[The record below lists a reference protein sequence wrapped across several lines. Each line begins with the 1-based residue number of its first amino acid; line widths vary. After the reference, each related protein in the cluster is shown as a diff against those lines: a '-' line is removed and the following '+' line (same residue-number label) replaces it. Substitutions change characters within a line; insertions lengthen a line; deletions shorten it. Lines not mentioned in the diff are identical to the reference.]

1 MKEKKEQKL
10 SSQLLK
16 YGVAGVLNSIFG
28 ILLFNF
34 QIKFLNINDELA
46 NIINYTIGFFTSFY
60 LNRKFTFKSD
70 GSAKKEM
77 KASILVYIA
86 SFAFQFAL
94 FTYLKYEQMPAM
106 EFLSELGYYLTP
118 QFIINIF
125 GEKFIK
131 YIFDPE
137 MFLLYWGIIAFA
149 SLNFSLNRMF
159 TFKKKK

>member
-34 QIKFLNINDELA
+34 QIKFLNINDEIA

-77 KASILVYIA
+77 KVSVLFYIA
-86 SFAFQFAL
+86 SFAFQYAL
-94 FTYLKYEQMPAM
+94 FLYLNYEQMPAM
-106 EFLSELGYYLTP
+106 EF
-118 QFIINIF
+118 
-125 GEKFIK
+125 
-131 YIFDPE
+131 
-137 MFLLYWGIIAFA
+137 
-149 SLNFSLNRMF
+149 FS
-159 TFKKKK
+159 